1 MNRQQRRA
9 AARQKEKFM
18 KDEEGLIQWVSK
30 LTERQKDV
38 IPADVD
44 ETVHAKLVETDKFMF
59 ECFGQSLEIVEDMDQ
74 DRIKHILEY
83 MNGML
88 NKFKYSKL
96 KVEDMNKADKEK
108 VYKTAYEMVE
118 KNLLTEE
125 AVDQL
130 HSLYPSIRSDE
141 LTKVYREARNNY
153 SKPTIKLLD
162 DELERFDHK
171 KDKMKE
177 DNHNNYLK
185 RKAAKE
191 VNKKED
197 EVKVEESNNQ
207 FEVVKKQI
215 TLKGKYGLYEINND
229 GISTAILG
237 KVETFKT
244 IEEANEFI
252 GKIVS
257 DLTSQNLEIEAA
269 INYR

>member
-18 KDEEGLIQWVSK
+18 KDEEGLIQWVSN

-38 IPADVD
+38 IAAVVD
-44 ETVHAKLVETDKFMF
+44 EKVHEKLVETDKFMF

-197 EVKVEESNNQ
+197 EVKMEDTTQ
-207 FEVVKKQI
+207 FEVIEKQI
-215 TLKGKYGLYEINND
+215 TLKGEYGIYKVTKE
-229 GISTAILG
+229 GITTNILG
-237 KVETFKT
+237 EDKTFQNS
-244 IEEANEFI
+244 EEASKYI

-257 DLTSQNLEIEAA
+257 ELTSQNLEIEAA